1 MKVGIIGAGTMGQGI
16 AKAFAQVDGYEV
28 ALCDIKQE
36 WAEGGKAKIAKGY
49 DRLVQKGKLTQEAV
63 DAILAKI
70 TPGLK
75 EDLCADCD
83 LIVEAAFENMEVKK
97 TTFSELDKIAKPEC
111 IFASNTSSLSITEI
125 GNGLTRPMIGMHFFN
140 PADRMKLVEVIAG
153 VNTPAETVDAIKKIA
168 EEIGKT
174 PVQVNEAAGFVV
186 NRILVPMINEA
197 AFIKMEGVSDIAG
210 IDAAMKLG
218 ANHPMGPL
226 ELGDFIGL
234 DICLAIMDVLYAMK
248 QATANIVHAR
258 CFVRWSVVE
267 TLELRAEKD
276 SMYTMQTAQKL
287 RLMHSNWMI
296 LNNRHGGRITWI
308 SD

>member
-36 WAEGGKAKIAKGY
+36 WAEGGKAKIQKGY
-49 DRLVQKGKLTQEAV
+49 AKLVEKGKLTQEAV

-75 EDLCADCD
+75 EDL
-83 LIVEAAFENMEVKK
+83 IVEAAFENMEVKK
-97 TTFSELDKIAKPEC
+97 NTFAELDKIAKPEC
-111 IFASNTSSLSITEI
+111 VFASNTSSLSITEI
-125 GNGLTRPMIGMHFFN
+125 GNGLNRPMIGMHFFN

-153 VNTPAETVDAIKKIA
+153 VNTPVETVNTIKKIS

-234 DICLAIMDVLYAMK
+234 DICLAIMDVLYNETGDSKYRACPLLRKM
-248 QATANIVHAR
+248 
-258 CFVRWSVVE
+258 VRGGNLGVKSGKGFYVYNADRTKTPV
-267 TLELRAEKD
+267 D
-276 SMYTMQTAQKL
+276 AQ
-287 RLMHSNWMI
+287 
-296 LNNRHGGRITWI
+296 
-308 SD
+308 